1 VARALNELRDRG
13 YETELGFIGTGPVAT
28 KMDAL
33 WAYRSQIGLPEFQ
46 NRHELLVGER
56 FWKISK
62 AVVEEAA

>member
-1 VARALNELRDRG
+1 MARALNELMDRG

-28 KMDAL
+28 KDAV
-33 WAYRSQIGLPEFQ
+33 WAYRSQIGLPEFE